1 MNLTNRET
9 WTFEHNAIELYR
21 NITETTMNLPFV
33 LVQMTTFLVF
43 VGMFR
48 VIETCS
54 TNLCVF
60 AEQFGNVY
68 SAYTEI
74 HEKPN
79 GC

>member
-1 MNLTNRET
+1 
-9 WTFEHNAIELYR
+9 
-21 NITETTMNLPFV
+21 MNLPFV
-33 LVQMTTFLVF
+33 LAQMTTILVF

-48 VIETCS
+48 VIETRS

-74 HEKPN
+74 HKKLN